1 MNVEIYFFCSHT
13 RWDSSVKFPCLLDLP
28 STIVKWCVSFFDLF
42 LPSVYASF
50 RFYQGI
56 FHDCKLNI
64 YIKIIYIKISESKTL
79 EDKWR
84 SNIEVKN
91 VNDEYKINA
100 KKVQPENTNMHGSE
114 NVILAITL
122 VIVYYELYIGWKIS
136 QGIFIWNHIHRY
148 AFAYIFL
155 YDLVVYFLKVSQCLS
170 DLCLGN
176 AGHFLL

>member
-1 MNVEIYFFCSHT
+1 M
-13 RWDSSVKFPCLLDLP
+13 
-28 STIVKWCVSFFDLF
+28 
-42 LPSVYASF
+42 YASF

-122 VIVYYELYIGWKIS
+122 VIVYYELYIG
-136 QGIFIWNHIHRY
+136 
-148 AFAYIFL
+148 
-155 YDLVVYFLKVSQCLS
+155 
-170 DLCLGN
+170 
-176 AGHFLL
+176 